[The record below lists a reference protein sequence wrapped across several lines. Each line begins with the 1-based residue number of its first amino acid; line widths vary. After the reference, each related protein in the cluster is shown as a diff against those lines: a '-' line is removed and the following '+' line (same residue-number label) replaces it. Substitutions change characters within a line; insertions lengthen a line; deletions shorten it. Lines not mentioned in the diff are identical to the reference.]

1 MELTLGFSPCPND
14 TFIFEKLLQENNDI
28 LLGQIPSFSVGED
41 KDEVSNKH
49 LSNKYTNDFKF
60 KPVIADVEELN
71 RKAFNEE
78 LDITKLSFHTWLYLK
93 DKYDLLNSGS
103 ALGRGCGPLLV
114 AKKNI
119 DVAEIENLS
128 VAIPGK
134 YTTANFLLS
143 ARFPNLKN
151 KKEIIFSGIED
162 AVLNGDVD
170 AGLIIHENRFTY
182 QQKGLVKIMDMG
194 EWWETYTQCA
204 IPLGGIVIHK
214 RLGEDVKNKVD
225 ALLKQSVQ
233 WAMNRKPFI
242 SDFVKQYSQT
252 MQEDVMRQHI
262 DLYVNEFTID
272 LGDEGKKAIE
282 IMNDSFDSLKQ
293 AFH

>member
-1 MELTLGFSPCPND
+1 MTELTLGFSPCPND
-14 TFIFEKLLQENNDI
+14 TFIFEKLLQENNNN
-28 LLGQIPSFSVGED
+28 Q
-41 KDEVSNKH
+41 
-49 LSNKYTNDFKF
+49 FKF
-60 KPVIADVEELN
+60 EPVIADVEELN

-78 LDITKLSFHTWLYLK
+78 LDVTKLSFHTWLYLK

-103 ALGRGCGPLLV
+103 ALGRGCGPLLI

-119 DVAEIENLS
+119 DLAEVDNLT

-162 AVLNGDVD
+162 AVINGDVD

-182 QQKGLVKIMDMG
+182 QQKGLVKLIDMG
-194 EWWETYTQCA
+194 EWWETHTQCA

-214 RLGEDVKNKVD
+214 RLGEEVKNKVD
-225 ALLKQSVQ
+225 ALLKQSVE
-233 WAMNRKPFI
+233 WAISRKPYI
-242 SDFVKQYSQT
+242 SDFVKHHSQT
-252 MQEDVMRQHI
+252 MHVDVMRQHI
-262 DLYVNEFTID
+262 DLYVNEFTVD
-272 LGDEGKKAIE
+272 LGEEGKKAIE
-282 IMNDSFDSLKQ
+282 IMNNIFDKQ
-293 AFH
+293 NLQS